1 MIRIFYIIFI
11 FLNSCSLVETKDI
24 PTIARSLI
32 LGPPDMVI
40 SNEVYEN
47 MPYSFAKVKIGR
59 SGAGLMVLLSI
70 EEDIHEWIGPND
82 EKIFTKNGK
91 IIKTIGLDYNVKI
104 LNPNFSFQH
113 CDSCNFD
120 YYMQLFNPEAL
131 ITQRANATFLS
142 IEDLEFFKT
151 TPTRLMIENFY
162 TSKFKWNGEN
172 KYWFDKDGV
181 AIKTVQE
188 IHPNLGKVEITF
200 FYK

>member
-59 SGAGLMVLLSI
+59 SGAGLMVLSSI

-91 IIKTIGLDYNVKI
+91 I
-104 LNPNFSFQH
+104 F
-113 CDSCNFD
+113 
-120 YYMQLFNPEAL
+120 
-131 ITQRANATFLS
+131 
-142 IEDLEFFKT
+142 
-151 TPTRLMIENFY
+151 
-162 TSKFKWNGEN
+162 
-172 KYWFDKDGV
+172 
-181 AIKTVQE
+181 
-188 IHPNLGKVEITF
+188 
-200 FYK
+200 